1 MKKSLV
7 VSIVTGL
14 FMMTST
20 ITAGISYAMSQGD
33 EDLLRKID
41 GRRYVGFVDV
51 NYTPVIDVR
60 SKVLVKGVIAR
71 NTGYYES
78 PDPDGSRFEIT
89 GREFTVG
96 CNIVVYGNVRC
107 VERTYTISEDGD
119 KIIEH
124 TRLSDGSVR
133 QQIWLWQR

>member
-1 MKKSLV
+1 MKR
-7 VSIVTGL
+7 VSFILAVMLGL
-14 FMMTST
+14 LMLLT
-20 ITAGISYAMSQGD
+20 ITAATSYAMSQAD

-60 SKVLVKGVIAR
+60 AKVLVKGVIHR
-71 NTGYYES
+71 QTGYYES

-89 GREFTVG
+89 GREFTVR

-107 VERTYTISEDGD
+107 VERIFAISEDGD
-119 KIIEH
+119 RITEH

-133 QQIWLWQR
+133 PYIWLWQR